1 MLPIAG
7 QRLDRMDQNFLWRG
21 VFQAKKNRNFFFE
34 IFFQIFFLKIFFHR
48 QRRAL
53 QLVLNKF

>member
-21 VFQAKKNRNFFFE
+21 VFQAKENRNFFFE
-34 IFFQIFFLKIFFHR
+34 IFFQIFFSQNFFP
-48 QRRAL
+48 QATPGPSASF
-53 QLVLNKF
+53 K